1 MGQLRARPAGGSVG
15 WRMGQWVRFDDSLK
29 TVLAADAST
38 AFGAQ
43 ATFRQLADLIARGR
57 VAADGETLGRLRSL
71 RDQVPASVRA
81 AVARSFALG
90 QPPVELVAM
99 FAEDEQSVASAALRA
114 ARLPSEHWI
123 SLIPQL
129 GPGGRAALRRRDDL
143 DRDVERALASFGAT
157 DFTLAYTPEPTTEA
171 TLDALA
177 LGSVTPVIDPPH
189 EDVAAAAQTSAE
201 TGPQPSAAG
210 GFDIAELVDRIASYQ
225 QQRAPSATL
234 PALGEVDHF
243 RFQTDAE
250 GTVCWTDAVPR
261 GALIG
266 ARLIG
271 EAACGDAMADAGVRD
286 AFRQRIGVTD
296 ACLTLGQ
303 PGMLAGAWRVSAVPL
318 FDPANGQFI
327 GYHGSAR
334 RARSEHL
341 AAQVAEKSNAEG
353 LRRLVHELRTPTNAI
368 AGFSELIETQL
379 LGPVAPPYRERAAAI
394 RLLAADLVATIE
406 DLDLAARIEGH
417 ALELRPDVFR
427 FVPLIERVV
436 TELQP
441 LAGSRNCT
449 LDLMPADP
457 ALSIACDERGA
468 ERLLS
473 RLIATLISAAQSEEV
488 IRITATKGVSAEAVV
503 TVTCPR
509 ALADMPED
517 RLLNMEAESVIEAPG
532 TPLLGT
538 GFALRLACNLA
549 AQLGGRLA
557 IAPDHLAVTLPIAA
571 IASGDAAPTEQ
582 AV

>member
-1 MGQLRARPAGGSVG
+1 M
-15 WRMGQWVRFDDSLK
+15 RFDDSLK

-43 ATFRQLADLIARGR
+43 ATFRQLADLIARER
-57 VAADGETLGRLRSL
+57 VAADSETLGRLRVL

-114 ARLPSEHWI
+114 ARLSSEHWI

-143 DRDVERALASFGAT
+143 GRDVERALASFGST
-157 DFTLAYTPEPTTEA
+157 DFTLAYTPEPQA
-171 TLDALA
+171 DAMLDALE
-177 LGSVTPVIDPPH
+177 LGSVTPSINSPGK
-189 EDVAAAAQTSAE
+189 DVAGALQMPAE
-201 TGPQPSAAG
+201 TDRQPSAAG

-225 QQRAPSATL
+225 QQRTPSATL
-234 PALGEVDHF
+234 PAMPAVDHF

-250 GTVCWTDAVPR
+250 GTVRWTDAMPR

-271 EAACGDAMADAGVRD
+271 EAAFGDAIADAVVRD
-286 AFRQRIGVTD
+286 AFRQRISVTD

-303 PGMLAGAWRVSAVPL
+303 PGMLAGAWRISAVPL
-318 FDPANGQFI
+318 FDPATGQFI

-341 AAQVAEKSNAEG
+341 AAQMAEKSNAEG

-417 ALELRPDVFR
+417 ALELRPDVFELA
-427 FVPLIERVV
+427 PLVARVV
-436 TELQP
+436 AELQP
-441 LAGSRNCT
+441 LAGSRGCT
-449 LDLMPADP
+449 LDLVPGDP

-473 RLIATLISAAQSEEV
+473 RLMATFISAAQSDEA
-488 IRITATKGVSAEAVV
+488 IRVTAAKGVSTEAMV
-503 TVTCPR
+503 TVTFPR

-517 RLLNMEAESVIEAPG
+517 RLLNMEAESAMDAPG

-538 GFALRLACNLA
+538 GFALRLARNLA

-557 IAPDHLAVTLPIAA
+557 IAPSHIVVTLPIAV
-571 IASGDAAPTEQ
+571 AALGEAQPTGQ